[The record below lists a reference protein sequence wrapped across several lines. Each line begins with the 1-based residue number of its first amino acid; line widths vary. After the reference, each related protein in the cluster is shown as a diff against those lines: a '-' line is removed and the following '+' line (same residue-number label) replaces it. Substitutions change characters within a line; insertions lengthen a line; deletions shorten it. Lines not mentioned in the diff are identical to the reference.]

1 MHPKSSCEKEDHI
14 PFEEKNPG
22 LAVTLLTNLLN
33 VTVSKVCFTLIH
45 IQWLFWGL
53 FLLQLWAA

>member
-45 IQWLFWGL
+45 IQ
-53 FLLQLWAA
+53 